1 MRDDLGRP
9 VYSATSESQLYVS
22 DRREDLLG
30 IIPGRE
36 DEATLAK
43 KRRRDVFVI
52 PRTFL
57 AAHS

>member
-1 MRDDLGRP
+1 MRDDLGRL
-9 VYSATSESQLYVS
+9 VYPAASEGQLYVS
-22 DRREDLLG
+22 DSREDLLG
-30 IIPGRE
+30 IILGRE

-43 KRRRDVFVI
+43 KRRRDVFII